1 MKLLIGYDRSPACEK
16 AIADLADAGL
26 PESGEAVVVSVQDF
40 YAPPPMPAEM
50 LPGSE
55 LMSPY
60 YGDLEATKGSLQTDL
75 QTRADEGAAKVR
87 AVLPGWTVSGQG
99 LIEPPTWGLITAAE
113 KMAPDL
119 VVVGAPHGSRLEQV
133 FFGSV
138 CANVAAKCPV
148 SVRVGRGRATPRT
161 HPLRIL
167 AAVDGSAF
175 SDAAI
180 AALQARNWP
189 ANAEIRLLHVVE
201 SDWPAFTPESEKIF
215 EEVGQH
221 MLQRYANRL
230 APLHHTVEQAIRY
243 GKPRKVVL
251 EEAAAW
257 DTDVLFVGAK
267 GMSGVERLLLGSVS
281 SAVASRAT
289 CTVEIVRS

>member
-16 AIADLADAGL
+16 AIADLSEAGL
-26 PESGEAVVVSVQDF
+26 PEKGEAWVVSVQDF
-40 YAPPPMPAEM
+40 YTPPPLPAEM
-50 LPGSE
+50 LAGADAI
-55 LMSPY
+55 SPY
-60 YGDLEATKGSLQTDL
+60 FSDIEASRAAVQQELEA
-75 QTRADEGAAKVR
+75 RAAEGAAKVR
-87 AVLPGWTVSGQG
+87 AVLPSWTVTAEG
-99 LIEPPTWGLITAAE
+99 LLEAPSWGLIARAE
-113 KMAPDL
+113 ELLPDL

-138 CANVAAKCPV
+138 CATVAAKCPV
-148 SVRVGRGRATPRT
+148 SVRVGRGRTTPRT

-167 AAVDGSAF
+167 AAVDGSAY
-175 SDAAI
+175 SDAAVS
-180 AALQARNWP
+180 ALAGRRWP
-189 ANAEIRLLHVVE
+189 GNAEIRLLHVVE

-215 EEVGQH
+215 EEVGRR
-221 MLQRYANRL
+221 MLQRYAAQL
-230 APLHHTVEQAIRY
+230 APLNHPVDQAVRY
-243 GKPRKVVL
+243 GKPRKIVL

-289 CTVEIVRS
+289 CSVEIVRS